1 MKRNFMPPRYTTS
14 WRDIPK
20 IYC

>member
-1 MKRNFMPPRYTTS
+1 MKREYLTPQYTTS

-20 IYC
+20 INC